1 MDSGPLTFAA
11 LLAGMLLRWRTVLVV
26 AVATIFVALALSF
39 VLPPTYRALTS
50 FVTTDAG
57 VQLPQGLSA
66 LAAEPGMSGL
76 ASQLGIG
83 SSRDPSVSPDFYAQ
97 LLDSRELLTRIVT
110 SRFADPRASGDSA
123 TLVQIYRI
131 RSRDPERAVES
142 AIKKL
147 HQAMWVTFD
156 AKTDFVVLRVD
167 ARWPGLSAEIAN
179 RAVRLVGAFNKEQRY
194 SRARAKREFLEGR
207 VADAQAELR
216 VAEDSLESLYE
227 RNRLWQS
234 SPSLIVEAR
243 RRQRQV
249 DEANALY
256 VGLRQQY
263 EEARIDEVNNTP
275 VITVVDPAVPPKL
288 RQWPH
293 RGLIAITAAILGLG
307 LGLIWGA
314 VRELASH
321 WARNNP
327 EQADLLR
334 TASRRAFREI
344 GTALPGGKR
353 RGQSGKLPA

>member
-1 MDSGPLTFAA
+1 MNSGPLTFAA
-11 LLAGMLLRWRTVLVV
+11 LVAGMLLRWRTVF
-26 AVATIFVALALSF
+26 AVTLATIFVALALSF
-39 VLPPTYRALTS
+39 VLPPTYRAQTS

-110 SRFADPRASGDSA
+110 SRFADPRTPGDSA

-131 RSRDPERAVES
+131 RSRDPARAVES

-147 HQAMWVTFD
+147 HRATWVTFD
-156 AKTDFVVLRVD
+156 AKTNFVVLRVD
-167 ARWPGLSAEIAN
+167 ARWPELSAEIAN
-179 RAVRLVGAFNKEQRY
+179 RAVRLVSAFNKEQRY

-207 VADAQAELR
+207 VADAQTELR
-216 VAEDSLESLYE
+216 ATEDSLQSLYE

-256 VGLRQQY
+256 VSLRQQY
-263 EEARIDEVNNTP
+263 EAARIDEVNNTP
-275 VITVVDPAVPPKL
+275 VITVVDPAVLPKL

-293 RGLIAITAAILGLG
+293 RGFMALTAAIVGLG

-314 VRELASH
+314 ARELASH
-321 WARNNP
+321 WARDNP
-327 EQADLLR
+327 EQAALLR
-334 TASRRAFREI
+334 AASGRALNEI
-344 GTALPGGKR
+344 GAALPGRR
-353 RGQSGKLPA
+353 RGGRSTDLPV